1 MGLKYYIDFTVAL
14 SKSLYFYSR
23 KKCRSLT
30 GISEKAHVT
39 AEFQETE
46 FDTYD
51 TSRVS
56 ALSITSIYS
65 KVVMTAINKRQLGW
79 SLVTNDHIRCRMR
92 GNKFVTN
99 QMRITFLRCYRF
111 NVFQATFWMSFR
123 KINVWYTQP
132 HYFQENSCSE
142 CFNRQVAMGTM
153 FSEVTRFL

>member
-23 KKCRSLT
+23 KKCHSLT

-65 KVVMTAINKRQLGW
+65 KVVMTAINNRQLG
-79 SLVTNDHIRCRMR
+79 
-92 GNKFVTN
+92 
-99 QMRITFLRCYRF
+99 
-111 NVFQATFWMSFR
+111 
-123 KINVWYTQP
+123 
-132 HYFQENSCSE
+132 
-142 CFNRQVAMGTM
+142 
-153 FSEVTRFL
+153 